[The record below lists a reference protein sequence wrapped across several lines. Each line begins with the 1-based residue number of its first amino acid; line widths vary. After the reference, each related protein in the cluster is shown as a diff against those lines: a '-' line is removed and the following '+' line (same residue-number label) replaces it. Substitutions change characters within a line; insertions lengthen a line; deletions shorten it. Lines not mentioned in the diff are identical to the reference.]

1 MGKNIQQ
8 RVFKLTNFGVASVLL
23 FSSFLI
29 LNPTSWTQQVKND
42 EIEDYLKKC
51 ERKYIQK
58 QNYEEIPLP
67 QNLGIKSVDI
77 LINQLGTTKAE
88 ARIKCIS
95 YSFKAA
101 KKEAVE
107 PLITFLNRKNN
118 SPESLSGAADALGY
132 IGEDASAAIPTLKEL
147 LKNNQL
153 FVPLRISAAKSLRKM
168 GIYESDAVQ
177 ALGDALKDLNA
188 DKRVGEASADAL
200 GNIGKNKTA
209 KEKDINNVVST
220 LRDGLRIKG
229 QKAEVRI
236 AIANAFGNIGNNA
249 YEAIPILINVA
260 QDRNEKNI
268 EVRISAV
275 RALGKINYNP
285 KTTVN
290 ELLNIWRDS
299 QERVNLLTNIADAL
313 GNLGK
318 DSEDAIPPLIKVLKN
333 TSTDTVLRSHII
345 DALKNI
351 NPKKEEVSNCL
362 VTIFKS
368 SNEPTILRVKS
379 AEALGET
386 DIQNEKIFSV
396 LFQSIRSQ
404 DKDNKVYISA
414 VDALINIAKKYQS
427 GSKDISRVDLEKA
440 INKFKEFHKIL
451 KNNQED
457 NDINKRLKDLE
468 AYIEAIENYKKSRI
482 FDKVVQSVSQHSGLM
497 GILFYSGTGLS
508 ISLFLLIFRPIWL
521 LKINDFLKP
530 LTLPDCVPVI
540 GGKMS
545 LSYVLFLRFFN
556 YHNRVLDAWVA
567 QHLKSFQQEFS
578 IKDTVSDREIHIPV
592 PVYINDTSIA
602 ELKAQNIRSIFKK
615 QRECI
620 LIWGEAGSGKT
631 SLACQIAKW
640 AMSDDESVK
649 ISEHPMLPVLIEEE
663 LGVENNEKQ
672 KLLSVIRGQIQD
684 LTNEKESISEELL
697 QHLLRQRK
705 ILVIVDRYSELSDA
719 TRKAI
724 SPDSPDFPVNALIV
738 TSRFPEH
745 LGKVTKS
752 VIEPMR
758 IEGNFLSSFMEAYL
772 SQRGKRKLF
781 DDKDFFDACS
791 RLSTIVGEG
800 RTVTVL
806 IAKCYAEQLI
816 ANKEGRLDTPFSTN
830 IPDLMLS
837 CLNETNRTVIQNK
850 LSDRIVQKDAK
861 AIAWECVKA
870 SFLPGAAKREDILNV
885 LQGEDAELRLEY
897 LEKRLRIIQTINPA
911 QDSIRFTL
919 DPLAEYLAGLHLVDI
934 YNNNEKEWKTFIQQI
949 EEISKDANSVKGFLL
964 AVQDCSVAKNTNE
977 NTKKVP
983 DFLIKE
989 LEKYTGL
996 QALS

>member
-1 MGKNIQQ
+1 MSNNTQQ
-8 RVFKLTNFGVASVLL
+8 RVLKLTNFGVASILL
-23 FSSFLI
+23 FSSFLL
-29 LNPTSWTQQVKND
+29 LNPTSWTQQLQNN

-77 LINQLGTTKAE
+77 LINKLGTTKTE

-153 FVPLRISAAKSLRKM
+153 FVPLRISAAKSLGKM

-220 LRDGLRIKG
+220 LRDGLRLKG

-299 QERVNLLTNIADAL
+299 QDRVNLLTNIADAL

-351 NPKKEEVSNCL
+351 NPKKEEVSNRL
-362 VTIFKS
+362 ITIFKS
-368 SNEPTILRVKS
+368 SNEPTTLRVKS

-396 LFQSIRSQ
+396 LFQTIRSQ
-404 DKDNKVYISA
+404 EKDKKIYISA

-427 GSKDISRVDLEKA
+427 GSKDIGRVDLEKA
-440 INKFKEFHKIL
+440 INKFQEVHKIL

-457 NDINKRLKDLE
+457 KDINKRLKDLE
-468 AYIEAIENYKKSRI
+468 AYIEAIQNYKKSRI
-482 FDKVVQSVSQHSGLM
+482 FDKVVQIVSQHYWLM
-497 GILFYSGTGLS
+497 GILFYSGTSLS
-508 ISLFLLIFRPIWL
+508 ISLFLLIFCPIYL
-521 LKINDFLKP
+521 LKINDFFKP
-530 LTLPDCVPVI
+530 HTEFSVFSTTI
-540 GGKMS
+540 KMP
-545 LSYVLFLRFFN
+545 LRYALFLGFFN

-567 QHLKSFQQEFS
+567 KHLKSFQQEFS
-578 IKDTVSDREIHIPV
+578 TKDTVSARKIHIPI

-602 ELKAQNIRSIFKK
+602 ELKAQSIRSILKK

-684 LTNEKESISEELL
+684 LTNETEAISEELVE
-697 QHLLRQRK
+697 HLLRQRR

-816 ANKEGRLDTPFSTN
+816 ANKEGRLDTPFSKN

-837 CLNETNRTVIQNK
+837 YLNETNRTITQNK
-850 LSDRIVQKDAK
+850 FSDRTVQKDAK

-870 SFLPGAAKREDILNV
+870 SFRPGMAKREDILNV
-885 LQGEDAELRLEY
+885 LQGESVESRLEY

-911 QDSIRFTL
+911 QDYIRFTL

-934 YNNNEKEWKTFIQQI
+934 YNDDEKVWNNFIQKIKQI
-949 EEISKDANSVKGFLL
+949 SEDGNSLKGFLL
-964 AVQDCSVAKNTNE
+964 AVQDCCVANNTNE

-989 LEKYTGL
+989 LEKYTDL
-996 QALS
+996 QVLS